1 MEHKPFR
8 IDSTIRADSK
18 VWYAE
23 LEMEWINNQFGK
35 DLKQLFI
42 DNLTSHEAIIKRHR
56 QKKVFLIDFEEIRIY
71 KYLGAGSY
79 GAVHLVQN
87 IKDGHML
94 ALKSISKK
102 LINNQTV
109 LQLLKNEKEILSFVE
124 FPLVINMEGMNKEE
138 KYINFFIEF
147 VDGLPFDDVL
157 MKLDTLS
164 EWQTCFYTSQVILML
179 DYLHCHGIVYRDLKA
194 QNIIC
199 STDVGIVS
207 FLGIS
212 KACRSWN
219 SQVPQPIIRWL
230 LRANL
235 HCSGNSTLHCA
246 RDHSAEG
253 IFLPS

>member
-1 MEHKPFR
+1 MTEFGSDELVEHKPFR
-8 IDSTIRADSK
+8 SSSTIKAKNK
-18 VWYAE
+18 VWYGE
-23 LEMEWINNQFGK
+23 LAMPWMYSQFGD
-35 DLKQLFI
+35 DLKQLFV

-56 QKKVFLIDFEEIRIY
+56 QKQVYLMNFGDIKLFR
-71 KYLGAGSY
+71 YLGAGSY

-87 IKDGHML
+87 MKDHHML

-102 LINNQTV
+102 LINNQTA

-124 FPLVINMEGMNKEE
+124 FPLVINMEGMSKED
-138 KYINFFIEF
+138 KYIHFFIEF

-199 STDVGIVS
+199 GTDVGS
-207 FLGIS
+207 
-212 KACRSWN
+212 
-219 SQVPQPIIRWL
+219 
-230 LRANL
+230 
-235 HCSGNSTLHCA
+235 
-246 RDHSAEG
+246 
-253 IFLPS
+253 